1 MPSDIRYEAALIV
14 HALRENTSDIDG
26 YLTPTQPYRI
36 LRYIGIEAEDQASI
50 KHPDWYGIAWTSLIQ
65 LLPNV
70 KRDEVMLTPDFP
82 IQADHVKFH
91 IVKAECE
98 EVLRD
103 DEYPNAEIDTFDGD
117 IILILHQKPEK

>member
-1 MPSDIRYEAALIV
+1 MPIDIRFEAGLIV
-14 HALRENTSDIDG
+14 HALREGTNHIDG

-36 LRYIGIEAEDQASI
+36 LRYIGIEAEDQESI

-98 EVLRD
+98 EVLRAGD
-103 DEYPNAEIDTFDGD
+103 YPNAEIDTFDGD

>member
-1 MPSDIRYEAALIV
+1 MPIDIRYEAGLIV
-14 HALRENTSDIDG
+14 YALREGTNHIDG

-36 LRYIGIEAEDQASI
+36 LRYIGIEAEDQESI
-50 KHPDWYGIAWTSLIQ
+50 KHPDWYAIAWTSLIQ

-98 EVLRD
+98 EVLRAGD
-103 DEYPNAEIDTFDGD
+103 YPNAEIDTFDGD
-117 IILILHQKPEK
+117 IILILHQQTEK

>member
-1 MPSDIRYEAALIV
+1 MPIDIRYEAGLIV
-14 HALRENTSDIDG
+14 HALREGTSHIDG

-36 LRYIGIEAEDQASI
+36 LRYIGIEAEDQESI
-50 KHPDWYGIAWTSLIQ
+50 KHPDWYAIAWTSLIQ

-98 EVLRD
+98 EVLRAGD
-103 DEYPNAEIDTFDGD
+103 YPNAEIDTFDGD
-117 IILILHQKPEK
+117 IILILHQQAEK

>member
-1 MPSDIRYEAALIV
+1 MPIDIRYEAGLIV
-14 HALRENTSDIDG
+14 YALREGTNHIDG

-36 LRYIGIEAEDQASI
+36 LRYIGIEAEDQESI
-50 KHPDWYGIAWTSLIQ
+50 KHPDWYAIAWTSLIQ

-98 EVLRD
+98 EVLRAGD
-103 DEYPNAEIDTFDGD
+103 YPNAEIDTFDGD
-117 IILILHQKPEK
+117 IILILHQKTEK

>member
-1 MPSDIRYEAALIV
+1 MIDIRYEAGLLV
-14 HALRENTSDIDG
+14 HALRDYPSHIDG

-36 LRYIGIEAEDQASI
+36 LRYIGIEAEDQESI

-98 EVLRD
+98 EVLRAGD
-103 DEYPNAEIDTFDGD
+103 YPNAEIDTFDGD
-117 IILILHQKPEK
+117 IILILHQHTEK